1 MPELGWIAADFAT
14 RSAKPAGMPVS
25 VTWRDAM
32 LWLVLGYRYGD
43 GEQMSD
49 GRGLSA
55 GWKHGRAA
63 GGQMVSPTRGNL
75 LPAIKK
81 MLTR

>member
-25 VTWRDAM
+25 VTWHDEM

-55 GWKHGRAA
+55 GWKHGRS
-63 GGQMVSPTRGNL
+63 QEDNWFTRRGATYSRQL
-75 LPAIKK
+75 KK
-81 MLTR
+81 C